1 VLNDY
6 LGSYISSGDPQLSG
20 LQCTVHGAHTP
31 QDRAC
36 IDMLAKGLAGNA
48 ALACEFA
55 GVTV

>member
-1 VLNDY
+1 MKGIPTIGY
-6 LGSYISSGDPQLSG
+6 SPMQEEY
-20 LQCTVHGAHTP
+20 AHTP